1 MANKKTIMID
11 EEYYIEADDLNWT
24 LFHQHEI
31 TEKGLQMLERRG
43 VEAKNTTSTDTLGY
57 YSNFREAVNGYIK
70 HKKLSDPRQYFN
82 NLQGYCT
89 FVEKCDKEAVDNI
102 TKLLSMER

>member
-57 YSNFREAVNGYIK
+57 
-70 HKKLSDPRQYFN
+70 
-82 NLQGYCT
+82 
-89 FVEKCDKEAVDNI
+89 
-102 TKLLSMER
+102 